1 MLGADRVSMAH
12 AIAMQDPAPKPRS
25 SLRIWL
31 AVAVALAGG
40 IWMLQ
45 GLGILTGR
53 SFMVGDPLWAWLGA
67 LGVVIGIAFIAFELR
82 RRPDRPG

>member
-53 SFMVGDPLWAWLGA
+53 SFMVGDPLW
-67 LGVVIGIAFIAFELR
+67 VVIGALTVVAGGAVLARELR
-82 RRPDRPG
+82 RR

>member
-40 IWMLQ
+40 VWMLQ

-53 SFMVGDPLWAWLGA
+53 SFMVGDPLW
-67 LGVVIGIAFIAFELR
+67 VVIGALTVVAGGAVLARELR
-82 RRPDRPG
+82 RR

>member
-1 MLGADRVSMAH
+1 
-12 AIAMQDPAPKPRS
+12 MQDPAPKPRS

-40 IWMLQ
+40 VWMLQ

-53 SFMVGDPLWAWLGA
+53 SFMVGDPLW
-67 LGVVIGIAFIAFELR
+67 VVIGALTVVAGGAVLARELR
-82 RRPDRPG
+82 RR

>member
-1 MLGADRVSMAH
+1 MAH

-25 SLRIWL
+25 PLRLWL

-53 SFMVGDPLWAWLGA
+53 SFMVGDPLW
-67 LGVVIGIAFIAFELR
+67 VVIGAVTLVAGAVVLARELR
-82 RRPDRPG
+82 RR